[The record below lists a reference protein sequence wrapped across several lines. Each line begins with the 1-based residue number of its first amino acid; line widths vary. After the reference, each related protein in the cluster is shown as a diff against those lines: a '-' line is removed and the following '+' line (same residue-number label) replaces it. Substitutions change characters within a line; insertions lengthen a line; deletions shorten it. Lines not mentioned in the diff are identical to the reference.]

1 MEFDIVIRNGRIV
14 DGTGNPATAADIG
27 IRNGRISR
35 MGRFPRIRAKKEIDA
50 KDLVVCPGFID
61 PHSHSDLTIL
71 FDPAFPSTI
80 RQGVTT
86 SLLGNCGDN
95 LAPAPPEKMEELSRV
110 LSVFAPPGI
119 KFDSFPWNTFSEYLD
134 FMESHACAANS
145 AHLVGFGTV
154 RLAGGPGFEDRV
166 PTSEELRRM
175 QSLVAEA
182 MEAGAFGMSTGLIYA
197 PQSYASTEEIIELTK
212 VVAEYGGLYVSHIR
226 NEGAGE
232 VDAVKE
238 VLEIVRKSNCVGGHI
253 AHHKISGKPHWGTS
267 RETLRLIEEANER
280 GMSLTCD
287 QYPYNRGMT
296 SLITA
301 LPPWVHV
308 GGLESLLGRLRS
320 PEGRERIKRDCEA
333 GIDGWENWIGDGG
346 FTSLYIASVKT
357 EKWRPMEGKSLTEI
371 TRLKGSRDEWE
382 TLFELLLDEKGEV
395 QATMESMNEED
406 IRRIMRG
413 RYTMVGSDAWAVAP
427 TGVLSHGK
435 PHPRYY
441 GTYPRILGKYVRE
454 EQVLTLE
461 DAIRRMTSFPA
472 QRMGIFDRGLL
483 REGMWADVVV
493 FDPRKVMDRAT
504 FLEPHQFP
512 EGILYV
518 LVNGEI
524 VVEDNQQTEKKPG
537 KLLRRPGRKKPTLR
551 KFARTR

>member
-1 MEFDIVIRNGRIV
+1 MAFDIAIRNGRIV

-27 IRNGRISR
+27 IKNGRISR
-35 MGRFPRIRAKKEIDA
+35 IGRFPRILAKKEIDA

-71 FDPAFPSTI
+71 FDPALPSTI

-95 LAPAPPEKMEELSRV
+95 LAPAPPEKMKDLSRV
-110 LSVFAPPGI
+110 LSVFAPPGVT
-119 KFDSFPWNTFSEYLD
+119 FDSFPWNTFRQYLD
-134 FMESHACAANS
+134 FMETHGCVANS

-154 RLAGGPGFEDRV
+154 RLAGGPGFEDRA
-166 PTSEELRRM
+166 PTSEELRQM
-175 QSLVAEA
+175 KSLVAEA

-197 PQSYASTEEIIELTK
+197 PQSYATTAEIIELTK

-226 NEGAGE
+226 NEGAD
-232 VDAVKE
+232 VVNAVKE
-238 VLEIVRKSNCVGGHI
+238 VIEIVEKSNCTGGHI

-301 LPPWVHV
+301 LPPWAHE
-308 GGLESLLGRLRS
+308 GGLERLLGRLRS
-320 PEGRERIKRDCEA
+320 PEDRERIKRDCEA
-333 GIDGWENWIGDGG
+333 GIDGWENWIGDSG
-346 FTSLYIASVKT
+346 FTSLYVASVKT

-371 TRLKGSRDEWE
+371 TRLKGYRDEWE

-427 TGVLSHGK
+427 TGVLSYGK

-454 EQVLTLE
+454 ERVLTLE

-537 KLLRRPGRKKPTLR
+537 KLLRRPGEKKPTLR